1 MSNLDLDFKVV
12 FSGSEAAS
20 IEAFRK
26 AEENKEWLIGY
37 FYEPQYFHAEV
48 PLAARSRCRRTR
60 RAARTTR
67 RRSPA
72 TTRRPS

>member
-37 FYEPQYFHAEV
+37 LYEPQYFIAEV
-48 PLAARSRCRRTR
+48 PMQRVALPPYRT
-60 RAARTTR
+60 AARTTR

-72 TTRRPS
+72 TTPRPS

>member
-12 FSGSEAAS
+12 FSGCEAAS

-26 AEENKEWLIGY
+26 AEENKEWVIGY
-37 FYEPQYFHAEV
+37 WYEPQYFNAEV
-48 PLAARSRCRRTR
+48 AMQRVALPAVRG

-72 TTRRPS
+72 TTRRRS